1 MYGQATNKTI
11 THNQLHGVLSIT
23 GTALLWSTA
32 GMFIKLIPWHPFIIA
47 GGRSLIASI
56 VILLFIRK
64 PKLNFSFYQ
73 IAAALAYALTM
84 LLFTAANKYTTS
96 ANAIILQYICP
107 VITAILAVPLL
118 KEKTRLEHWVAIF
131 FVFLGMIII
140 FFDKLGG
147 GLLIGNI
154 LALFSALTFSFSFIF
169 LRKQKDSSP
178 LESLLLG
185 HWITAAVGLV
195 AALFLPLP
203 VFTLPAVG
211 AIVALGLFQIGFA
224 SILFSYAIK
233 SISAISANLI
243 AVIEPVFNPIWVL
256 LVIGEIPSKNTIIG
270 GGVIIAA
277 VIGVQAVIAWRRN
290 TSRNQ

>member
-1 MYGQATNKTI
+1 LYGQATNKTI